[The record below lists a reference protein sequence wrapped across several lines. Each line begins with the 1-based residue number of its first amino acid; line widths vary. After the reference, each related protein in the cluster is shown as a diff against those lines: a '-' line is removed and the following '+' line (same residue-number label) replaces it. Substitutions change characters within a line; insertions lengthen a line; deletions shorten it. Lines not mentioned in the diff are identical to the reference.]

1 MMEKI
6 YLQIAG
12 TTSSKKHYVPF
23 VDECRLVAAH
33 VCATTTQ
40 SNAASDVTFGKNG
53 ASHTIFDADLQ
64 DVNGGN
70 SVTAEYNSDATESE
84 KNQVFDLDT
93 PLEIDVNLAD
103 ASDLIICLVVDPFV
117 IGARTGF

>member
-33 VCATTTQ
+33 VCATANQ
-40 SNAASDVTFGKNG
+40 GDGAADVKFGKKG
-53 ASHTIFDADLQ
+53 ASHTIFDASLKNVDGA
-64 DVNGGN
+64 NT
-70 SVTAEYNSDATESE
+70 VTAEYNGDATEAE

-93 PLEIDVNLAD
+93 PLEIDVNLQAT
-103 ASDLIICLVVDPFV
+103 SDLIICLVVDPFV